1 MKNQKDFFAGLL
13 LSIVGGS
20 FAWGAYANYDIGRAS
35 SMGPGYFPLM
45 LGVILTLMG
54 MGVLAQGLVSPA
66 PGGGRVGAIA
76 WRQLACILGA
86 NVVFGALLAGVPA
99 LGIPAF
105 GLVVAIFALVPIA
118 SLAGGK
124 LVWKE
129 VLILATVLATG
140 SYLTFIKLLSLQFP
154 AWPSFITG

>member
-1 MKNQKDFFAGLL
+1 MRNQKDYFAGML

-20 FAWGAYANYDIGRAS
+20 FAWGAYANYDIGSAS
-35 SMGPGYFPLM
+35 SMGPGYFPLL
-45 LGVILTLMG
+45 LGVILTIMG
-54 MGVLAQGLVSPA
+54 ICVVFQSLLSRA
-66 PGGGRVGAIA
+66 PDGGKVGPIA

-86 NVVFGALLAGVPA
+86 NIVFGALLAGVPA

-118 SLAGGK
+118 SLAGGTV
-124 LVWKE
+124 VWKE
-129 VLILATVLATG
+129 VIVLAAVLATG
-140 SYLTFIKLLSLQFP
+140 SYLMFIKLLSLQFP

>member
-1 MKNQKDFFAGLL
+1 MRNQKDYYAGML

-35 SMGPGYFPLM
+35 SMGPGYFPLL
-45 LGVILTLMG
+45 LGVILTIMG
-54 MGVLAQGLVSPA
+54 ICVVFQSFLSRA
-66 PGGGRVGAIA
+66 PDGGKVGPIA

-86 NVVFGALLAGVPA
+86 NIVFGALLAGVPA

-105 GLVVAIFALVPIA
+105 GLVVAIFALVPIS

-124 LVWKE
+124 VLWKE
-129 VLILATVLATG
+129 VLILSAILATG
-140 SYLTFIKLLSLQFP
+140 SYILFIYFLSLQFP